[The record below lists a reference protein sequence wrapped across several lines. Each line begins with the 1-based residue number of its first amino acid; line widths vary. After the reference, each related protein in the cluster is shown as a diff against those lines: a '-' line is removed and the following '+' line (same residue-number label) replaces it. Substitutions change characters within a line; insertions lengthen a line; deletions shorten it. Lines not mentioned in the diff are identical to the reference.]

1 MRGEKKWSNEIK
13 KGIVN
18 SVGAMFVL
26 YFIFFIN
33 ITSVSA
39 KTVEKKNISAE
50 TYTLILKEK
59 DGVEEKINGI
69 DIGLKYSLEIP
80 RVVTYDEDL
89 LKEQINKL
97 SCFDITKIIDSQD
110 AKLVYQNNNYVILKE
125 IYGNKVNKDILYK
138 NVINAIQNEETT
150 IDLQKSN
157 CYEYPRFTEK
167 SPSISYAKETLDKYL
182 ASSITY
188 NFAGITQVVDGSIIR
203 DWINIG
209 ENFQVTIDETMVR
222 NYVNNLA
229 NSYNRTLGISMPV
242 SGGYNGNNHSWI
254 VDSSEETKA
263 LIKNIMSGQTIG
275 KNPIYAQTSA
285 ASYFSNVGDTFVEI
299 DITKQHLWYYKNG
312 YLVVEGDV
320 VTGNVSND
328 SSTPTGVYKLY
339 YKQKDT
345 VLKGQG
351 YASPVSFWMPFNM
364 GIGLHDASWRSE
376 FGGEIYKNDG
386 SHGCV
391 NAPYYVAKA
400 VYDNIKSG
408 DTIICHY

>member
-1 MRGEKKWSNEIK
+1 MRGRKKWSNEIK

-18 SVGAMFVL
+18 SVATIFVL
-26 YFIFFIN
+26 YFIFFAN
-33 ITSVSA
+33 IMSVSA
-39 KTVEKKNISAE
+39 KTVEKSDISAE

-59 DGVEEKINGI
+59 DEIEEKINGI
-69 DIGLKYSLEIP
+69 DIGLKYSSEIP
-80 RVVTYDEDL
+80 RVVTYDEAL

-97 SCFDITKIIDSQD
+97 SCFDSTKIIEPQD
-110 AKLVYQNNNYVILKE
+110 AKLVYENNSYVILKE
-125 IYGNKVNKDILYK
+125 IYGNKVDKDILYQ
-138 NVINAIQNEETT
+138 NVAKAIQNGETT
-150 IDLQKSN
+150 VDLQKLN

-167 SPSISYAKETLDKYL
+167 SPSISYAKETLNKYL

-188 NFAGITQVVDGSIIR
+188 NFAGITQVLDGSTIK

-209 ENFQVTIDETMVR
+209 ENFQVTIDETMAR

-229 NSYNRTLGISMPV
+229 NNYNKALGVSIPV

-254 VDSSEETKA
+254 VNVPEETKA
-263 LIKNIMSGQTIG
+263 LIKNITSGQAIS
-275 KNPIYAQTSA
+275 KHPIYVQTSA
-285 ASYFSNVGDTFVEI
+285 ASYFSNVGDTYVEI
-299 DITKQHLWYYKNG
+299 DITKQHLWYYKSG

-320 VTGNVSND
+320 VTGNASNG
-328 SSTPTGVYKLY
+328 SSTPAGVYKLY

-364 GIGLHDASWRSE
+364 GIGLHDASWRTE

-400 VYDNIKSG
+400 VYDSIKSG
-408 DTIICHY
+408 DFIICYN